1 VDCRNRTYAKN
12 ARLRY
17 LLSPGPKSKLVASP
31 KDWLGACSTPAL
43 LGDLMVRATYRSLD
57 RARRIA
63 QRSQRRSEAELAEDF
78 AFTLTPSRPGR
89 SRAASSPIGKFATA
103 ARPSR

>member
-57 RARRIA
+57 RARA
-63 QRSQRRSEAELAEDF
+63 AS
-78 AFTLTPSRPGR
+78 PSGR
-89 SRAASSPIGKFATA
+89 SVDPRPSSPRT
-103 ARPSR
+103 SRSR